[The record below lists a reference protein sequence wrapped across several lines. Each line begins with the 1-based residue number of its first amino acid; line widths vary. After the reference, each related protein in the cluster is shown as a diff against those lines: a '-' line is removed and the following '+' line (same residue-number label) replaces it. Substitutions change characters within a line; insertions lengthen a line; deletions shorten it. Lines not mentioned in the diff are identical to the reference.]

1 MDHRG
6 KVQVVRKLK
15 LPREKLALGVLALG
29 TAVVVVSDLAD
40 RANSAVV
47 ELGEVLADLVAVP
60 PEGPIGESGRRGVE
74 LLVSADRQNARDAGL
89 PGASDER
96 VDRAPLAL
104 EMRMGIEEL
113 DHGLT
118 TPDSTLSPKIAAVS
132 ARR

>member
-15 LPREKLALGVLALG
+15 LPCEKLALGAFALG
-29 TAVVVVSDLAD
+29 IVVVVESDLAD
-40 RANSAVV
+40 RAGPAVV
-47 ELGEVLADLVAVP
+47 EFGEVLADLVAVP

-74 LLVSADRQNARDAGL
+74 LLVSADRHDTREPGL

-113 DHGLT
+113 DHELT
-118 TPDSTLSPKIAAVS
+118 TPDS
-132 ARR
+132 